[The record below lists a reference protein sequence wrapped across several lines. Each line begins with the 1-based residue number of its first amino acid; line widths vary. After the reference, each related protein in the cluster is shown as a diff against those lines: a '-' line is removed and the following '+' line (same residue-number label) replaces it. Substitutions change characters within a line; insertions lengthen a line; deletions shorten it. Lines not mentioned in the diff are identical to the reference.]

1 MAVVVSM
8 ANAGREVHPFFMP
21 KASESPPFQFTLV
34 PESMSKVKFEQISD
48 TLRREAL
55 VETSRIAKGRGPSP
69 LVRSALS

>member
-1 MAVVVSM
+1 MAVIVSM

-34 PESMSKVKFEQISD
+34 LKSMSKAKFEQISD

-55 VETSRIAKGRGPSP
+55 VETSRIAKGRGLSP
-69 LVRSALS
+69 IVRSALS